1 MRELHVARRE
11 QIGSWPCIRDAILG
25 LIVRE
30 GVPLR
35 AVALWSDLLPRLQGM
50 ELSISEVK
58 DAISTLLIEGMISVA
73 SVCSDAEGGAAAYD
87 ATPRGVERSRAWL
100 RMALHPPYMREE
112 LLLRIA
118 VACGLEDIEALVE
131 VVKYEEGACM
141 SRVLQMGRVSD
152 EIVMRALN
160 DLPLDDW
167 RTRNKRLVQAAE
179 IESCEADMRWL
190 QKVQAE
196 LREELEDTVR

>member
-1 MRELHVARRE
+1 MRELGVARRE
-11 QIGSWPCIRDAILG
+11 RVGSWPCIKDGILG

-30 GVPLR
+30 GAPLR
-35 AVALWSDLLPRLQGM
+35 AVALWSDLLPRLQSM
-50 ELSISEVK
+50 ELSISEVN
-58 DAISTLLIEGMISVA
+58 DAISTLLREGMVSVA
-73 SVCSDAEGGAAAYD
+73 SARSDAEGGAAYD

-100 RMALHPPYMREE
+100 RTALHPPYLREE

-118 VACGLEDIEALVE
+118 VACGVEDIQALIE
-131 VVKYEEGACM
+131 VVAYEEGACM
-141 SRVLQMGRVSD
+141 ARALQLGRVSD

-190 QKVQAE
+190 QKVHAE
-196 LREELEDTVR
+196 LKEELEDTAE